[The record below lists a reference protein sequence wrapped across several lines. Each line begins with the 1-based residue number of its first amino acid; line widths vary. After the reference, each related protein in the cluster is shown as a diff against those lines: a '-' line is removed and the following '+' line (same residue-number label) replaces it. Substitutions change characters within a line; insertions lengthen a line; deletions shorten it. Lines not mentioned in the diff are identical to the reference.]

1 MGPLDERPS
10 QLRLQLPPGQH
21 RQAVSAGGLD
31 QAAFST
37 LLSAEGAA
45 QGRADKDRG
54 WWRGPRAPAP
64 GPQSAASLRRAADA
78 SSLSGDAGQR
88 RMLDL
93 HVFE

>member
-31 QAAFST
+31 QPPFST

-54 WWRGPRAPAP
+54 WWRGPRVPAP
-64 GPQSAASLRRAADA
+64 GPQSAADA